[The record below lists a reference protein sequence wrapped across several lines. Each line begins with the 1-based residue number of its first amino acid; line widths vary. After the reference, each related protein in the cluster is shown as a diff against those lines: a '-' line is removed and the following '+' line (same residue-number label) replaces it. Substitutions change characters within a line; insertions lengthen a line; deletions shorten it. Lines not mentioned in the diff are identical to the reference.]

1 MPLSWLQSP
10 CVSVAPPSPEEP
22 TESQASHTHT
32 HTGQC
37 GARVLPTLWR
47 PYTELSSGIPV
58 YDLHAEAVMKMHGDG
73 WDGVLKVSFVRR
85 TVAAKEPTERVS
97 GTGARG

>member
-1 MPLSWLQSP
+1 MN
-10 CVSVAPPSPEEP
+10 
-22 TESQASHTHT
+22 
-32 HTGQC
+32 
-37 GARVLPTLWR
+37 
-47 PYTELSSGIPV
+47 
-58 YDLHAEAVMKMHGDG
+58 MHGDG